1 MPRPGLMGRSG
12 GLLRWRVNEGKRWF
26 GRPGRGLWRR
36 WRAPWR
42 DGRGLRRD
50 GRWPGG
56 RIRMLRGGAR
66 RHGRAAGMTPGG
78 ALGGQLLGGL
88 ALGAQAAGEI
98 IVMRRG
104 RAGGRRTRNTGRGA
118 HRSRRAGRRHGW
130 TGGGGTRGRGWR
142 MGARRSLGRGGF
154 RLPGGRRFWRGGRG
168 RLRGLFREARGKR
181 RGPGHGPGLAGSL
194 NGFRLRGVRISSR
207 RGPGCA
213 AQRLARPGR
222 RGLALAGREIFRQF
236 RQLAFR
242 NSQLFP
248 PVAAAFR
255 SCSRGTA
262 TLVRSVVH
270 ASSLSPFTF
279 P

>member
-1 MPRPGLMGRSG
+1 MPGPGLMGRSG

-36 WRAPWR
+36 WRGPWR
-42 DGRGLRRD
+42 DGRGLR
-50 GRWPGG
+50 
-56 RIRMLRGGAR
+56 RGGAR
-66 RHGRAAGMTPGG
+66 RHGRAARLTPGG
-78 ALGGQLLGGL
+78 ALGGQLFGGL

-104 RAGGRRTRNTGRGA
+104 RAGGWRTRNAGRGA

-130 TGGGGTRGRGWR
+130 TGSGGTR
-142 MGARRSLGRGGF
+142 RRLGRGGF
-154 RLPGGRRFWRGGRG
+154 RGLLRAARSERRR
-168 RLRGLFREARGKR
+168 
-181 RGPGHGPGLAGSL
+181 PGHGSDLAGSL
-194 NGFRLRGVRISSR
+194 DGFRLRGVRINSR
-207 RGPGCA
+207 FAPWRA
-213 AQRLARPGR
+213 AQRLTRPGWC
-222 RGLALAGREIFRQF
+222 GLALAGREIFRQLW
-236 RQLAFR
+236 QLALR

-248 PVAAAFR
+248 PVAAISGSR
-255 SCSRGTA
+255 SGRAA